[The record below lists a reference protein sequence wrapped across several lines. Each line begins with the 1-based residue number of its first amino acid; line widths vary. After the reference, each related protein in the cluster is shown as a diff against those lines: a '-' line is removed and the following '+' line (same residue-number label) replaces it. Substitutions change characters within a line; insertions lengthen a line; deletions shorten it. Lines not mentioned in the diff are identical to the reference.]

1 MAKDSIKVRMP
12 ALGGQ
17 GAVTAAHIAATAADT
32 EGYYAVSNPFFGAEK
47 RMAPSES
54 YTRIGTVPIYDRG
67 EVIYPDIV
75 MIYHPQVVTMGKSY
89 TMPFYAGIKDNGLVI
104 INSDIELL
112 TDTDKKILADKNVM
126 VLTRDFTKFAVD
138 IAGTELATNMAMLG
152 ALFGVLGTIGKPAIE
167 EGIKDR
173 FLKKYTASGGT
184 ASLDSVIEKKFKKK
198 MVLIAKNLETASAA
212 FDLAEAWAKE
222 VGLEP
227 MLLDPSHVVPVE
239 SEFVTA

>member
-1 MAKDSIKVRMP
+1 MAKDSLKVRMP

-67 EVIYPDIV
+67 EVVFPDIV
-75 MIYHPQVVTMGKSY
+75 MVYHPQVITMGKSY
-89 TMPFYAGIKDNGLVI
+89 TMPFYSGIKDNGLLI
-104 INSDIELL
+104 INSDHDLL
-112 TDTDKKILADKNVM
+112 TEEDYRVLGEKNVK
-126 VLTRDFTKFAVD
+126 VLTKDFTQFAID

-152 ALFGVLGTIGKPAIE
+152 ALFGALGTVSKPAIE

-184 ASLDSVIEKKFKKK
+184 ATLDSVIEKKFKKK
-198 MVLIAKNLETASAA
+198 MDLIQKNLETASAA
-212 FDLAEAWAKE
+212 FDLTVEWAKE
-222 VGLEP
+222 VGLEQ
-227 MLLDPSHVVPVE
+227 MLEHPSAVE
-239 SEFVTA
+239 A

>member
-1 MAKDSIKVRMP
+1 MP

-54 YTRIGTVPIYDRG
+54 YARIGTVPIYDRG
-67 EVIYPDIV
+67 EVIYPDIIMV
-75 MIYHPQVVTMGKSY
+75 YHPQVITMGKSY
-89 TMPFYAGIKDNGLVI
+89 TMPFYSGIKENGLVI
-104 INSDIELL
+104 INSDHELVN
-112 TDTDKKILADKNVM
+112 DTDRKFLESKNVK
-126 VLTRDFTKFAVD
+126 VLTRDFTKFAVE

-152 ALFGVLGTIGKPAIE
+152 ALFGALGTVSKSAIE

-173 FLKKYTASGGT
+173 FLKKYVASGGT

-198 MVLIAKNLETASAA
+198 LDLINSNLATASAA
-212 FDLAEAWAKE
+212 YDLTAEWVKE
-222 VGLEP
+222 VGLAP
-227 MLLDPSHVVPVE
+227 LLDPVGK
-239 SEFVTA
+239 

>member
-1 MAKDSIKVRMP
+1 MAKDSIKVRLP
-12 ALGGQ
+12 GLGGQ

-32 EGYYAVSNPFFGAEK
+32 DGYFAVSNPFFGAEK

-75 MIYHPQVVTMGKSY
+75 MIFHPQVITMGKSY

-112 TDTDKKILADKNVM
+112 TETDKKILADKNVK
-126 VLTRDFTKFAVD
+126 VLTRDFTKFA
-138 IAGTELATNMAMLG
+138 IEQAGTELATNMAMLG
-152 ALFGVLGTIGKPAIE
+152 ALFGALGTVSKKAIE

-184 ASLDSVIEKKFKKK
+184 ATLDSVIEKKFKKK
-198 MVLIAKNLETASAA
+198 QELIDKNLSTASAA
-212 FDLAEAWAKE
+212 FDLTAAWAKE

-227 MLLDPSHVVPVE
+227 ILEPSKNNNGNV
-239 SEFVTA
+239 AK

>member
-1 MAKDSIKVRMP
+1 MAKDTSLAKDSIKVRMP

-54 YTRIGTVPIYDRG
+54 YTRLATVPIYDRG

-75 MIYHPQVVTMGKSY
+75 MIYHPQVITMGKSY
-89 TMPFYAGIKDNGLVI
+89 TMPFYAGIKENGLVI

-112 TDTDKKILADKNVM
+112 TDHDKKFLESKNVK
-126 VLTRDFTKFAVD
+126 VLTRDFTKFAID
-138 IAGTELATNMAMLG
+138 MAGTELATNMAMLG
-152 ALFGVLGTIGKPAIE
+152 ALFGALGNFGKPAIE

-173 FLKKYTASGGT
+173 FLKKYVASGGT

-198 MVLIAKNLETASAA
+198 MDLIEKNLETASAA
-212 FDLAEAWAKE
+212 YDMTAEWAKE
-222 VGLEP
+222 VNLHQMLET
-227 MLLDPSHVVPVE
+227 M
-239 SEFVTA
+239 

>member
-1 MAKDSIKVRMP
+1 MAKDSIKVRLP
-12 ALGGQ
+12 GLGGQ

-32 EGYYAVSNPFFGAEK
+32 DGYFAVSNPFFGAEK

-75 MIYHPQVVTMGKSY
+75 MIFHPQVITMGKSY

-104 INSDIELL
+104 INSDHDLL
-112 TDTDKKILADKNVM
+112 TDTDRKILEEKNVK
-126 VLTRDFTKFAVD
+126 VLTHDFTKFA
-138 IAGTELATNMAMLG
+138 IEQAGTELATNMAMLG
-152 ALFGVLGTIGKPAIE
+152 SLFGALGTVSKSSIE

-184 ASLDSVIEKKFKKK
+184 ATLDSVIEKKFKKK
-198 MVLIAKNLETASAA
+198 QELIEKNLSTASAA
-212 FDLAEAWAKE
+212 YDLTAAWAKE

-227 MLLDPSHVVPVE
+227 ILEPSKNNNGNK
-239 SEFVTA
+239 

>member
-47 RMAPSES
+47 RMAPSEA

-67 EVIYPDIV
+67 EVVYPDIV

-198 MVLIAKNLETASAA
+198 MDLIAKNLETASAA

>member
-1 MAKDSIKVRMP
+1 MSKDSIKIRMP

-54 YTRIGTVPIYDRG
+54 YARIGTVPIFDRG
-67 EVIYPDIV
+67 EVIYPDIIMV
-75 MIYHPQVVTMGKSY
+75 YHPQVITMGKSY
-89 TMPFYAGIKDNGLVI
+89 TMPFYSGVKENGLVI
-104 INSDIELL
+104 INSDHELV
-112 TDTDKKILADKNVM
+112 TDSDRKFLESKNVKI
-126 VLTRDFTKFAVD
+126 LTRDFTKFAVE

-152 ALFGVLGTIGKPAIE
+152 ALFGALGTVGKGAIE

-173 FLKKYTASGGT
+173 FLKKYVASGGT

-198 MVLIAKNLETASAA
+198 LDLINSNLATASAA
-212 FDLAEAWAKE
+212 YDLTAEWAKE

-227 MLLDPSHVVPVE
+227 LLDPVVK
-239 SEFVTA
+239 

>member
-1 MAKDSIKVRMP
+1 MSKDSIKIRMP

-67 EVIYPDIV
+67 EVIYPDIIMV
-75 MIYHPQVVTMGKSY
+75 YHPQVITMGKSY
-89 TMPFYAGIKDNGLVI
+89 TMPFYSGIKENGLVL
-104 INSDIELL
+104 INSDHELV
-112 TDTDKKILADKNVM
+112 TDSDRKFLESKNVK
-126 VLTRDFTKFAVD
+126 VLTRDFTKFAVE

-152 ALFGVLGTIGKPAIE
+152 ALFGALGTVSKTAIE

-173 FLKKYTASGGT
+173 FLKKYVASGGT

-198 MVLIAKNLETASAA
+198 LDLIKSNLETASAA
-212 FDLAEAWAKE
+212 YDLTADWAKE

-227 MLLDPSHVVPVE
+227 LLDSL
-239 SEFVTA
+239 AQ

>member
-1 MAKDSIKVRMP
+1 MAKDSIKIRMP

-32 EGYYAVSNPFFGAEK
+32 VGYYAVSNPFFGAEK

-75 MIYHPQVVTMGKSY
+75 MIYHPQVITMGKSY
-89 TMPFYAGIKDNGLVI
+89 TMPFYAGIKENGLVI
-104 INSDIELL
+104 INSEFDLL
-112 TDTDKKILADKNVM
+112 TDVDKEFLDSMNVK
-126 VLTRDFTKFAVD
+126 VLTRDFTKFAID

-152 ALFGVLGTIGKPAIE
+152 ALFGALGVIDKPAIE

-184 ASLDSVIEKKFKKK
+184 ATLDSVIEKKFKKK
-198 MVLIAKNLETASAA
+198 LDLIEKNLETASAA
-212 FDLAEAWAKE
+212 YDLTAEWAKE

-227 MLLDPSHVVPVE
+227 MLESVSNVVGE
-239 SEFVTA
+239 RII

>member
-1 MAKDSIKVRMP
+1 MAKDSIKIRMP

-54 YTRIGTVPIYDRG
+54 YARIGTVPIYDRG

-75 MIYHPQVVTMGKSY
+75 MIYHPQVITMGKSY
-89 TMPFYAGIKDNGLVI
+89 TMPFYAGIKENGLVI
-104 INSDIELL
+104 INSDKDLL
-112 TDTDKKILADKNVM
+112 TDEDKRILDKLNVK
-126 VLTRDFTKFAVD
+126 VLTKDFTQFAID
-138 IAGTELATNMAMLG
+138 LAGTELATNMAMLG
-152 ALFGVLGTIGKPAIE
+152 ALFGALGTVSKPAIE

-184 ASLDSVIEKKFKKK
+184 ATLDSVIEKKFSVIEKKFKKK
-198 MVLIAKNLETASAA
+198 MDLIQKNLDTASAA
-212 FDLAEAWAKE
+212 FDLTAEWCKE
-222 VGLEP
+222 VGFEQMLEAP
-227 MLLDPSHVVPVE
+227 KK
-239 SEFVTA
+239 

>member
-1 MAKDSIKVRMP
+1 MAKDSIKIRMP

-32 EGYYAVSNPFFGAEK
+32 DGYYAVSNPFFGAEK

-67 EVIYPDIV
+67 EVIYPDII

-89 TMPFYAGIKDNGLVI
+89 TMPFYDGIKDNGLVI

-112 TDTDKKILADKNVM
+112 TDMDKKILADKNVK
-126 VLTRDFTKFAVD
+126 VLTRDFTKFAVE

-152 ALFGVLGTIGKPAIE
+152 ALFGALGTVSKPAIE

-184 ASLDSVIEKKFKKK
+184 ATLDSVIEKKFKKK
-198 MVLIAKNLETASAA
+198 MDLIEKNLETASAA
-212 FDLAEAWAKE
+212 FDMTAEWCKE
-222 VGLEP
+222 VGFEQMLEAP
-227 MLLDPSHVVPVE
+227 TL
-239 SEFVTA
+239 A

>member
-1 MAKDSIKVRMP
+1 MSKDSITIRMP

-54 YTRIGTVPIYDRG
+54 YTRIGVVPIYDRG
-67 EVIYPDIV
+67 EVVYPDIV
-75 MIYHPQVVTMGKSY
+75 MIYHPQVITMGKSY
-89 TMPFYAGIKDNGLVI
+89 TMPFYAGIKENGLVI
-104 INSDIELL
+104 INSETDLL
-112 TDTDKKILADKNVM
+112 TKSDKDYLDSLNVK
-126 VLTRDFTKFAVD
+126 VLSKDFTKFAVE

-152 ALFGVLGTIGKPAIE
+152 ALFGALGTVDKSAIE

-184 ASLDSVIEKKFKKK
+184 ATLDSVIQKKFKKK
-198 MVLIAKNLETASAA
+198 QDLIDKNLQTASAA
-212 FDLAEAWAKE
+212 YDLVETWAKE
-222 VGLEP
+222 VDLQAFLP
-227 MLLDPSHVVPVE
+227 AASK
-239 SEFVTA
+239 

>member
-67 EVIYPDIV
+67 EVVYPDIV

-112 TDTDKKILADKNVM
+112 TETDKKILADKNVM

-152 ALFGVLGTIGKPAIE
+152 ALFGILGTIGKPAIE

-198 MVLIAKNLETASAA
+198 MDLIAKNLETASAA

>member
-1 MAKDSIKVRMP
+1 MAKESITIRMP

-32 EGYYAVSNPFFGAEK
+32 DGYHAVSNPFFGAEK

-54 YTRIGTVPIYDRG
+54 YTRIASVPIYDRG

-75 MIYHPQVVTMGKSY
+75 MIYHPQVITMGKSY
-89 TMPFYAGIKDNGLVI
+89 TMPFYAGIKENGLI
-104 INSDIELL
+104 LINSEDDLL
-112 TDTDKKILADKNVM
+112 TDEDKKFLDSKNVK
-126 VLTRDFTKFAVD
+126 VLTKDFTKFAVE

-152 ALFGVLGTIGKPAIE
+152 ALFGVLGTVSKPAIE

-184 ASLDSVIEKKFKKK
+184 ATLDSVIEKKFKKK
-198 MVLIAKNLETASAA
+198 MDLIQKNLDTASAA
-212 FDLAEAWAKE
+212 FDLTAEWYKS
-222 VGLEP
+222 VGGEP
-227 MLLDPSHVVPVE
+227 ILVAPSK
-239 SEFVTA
+239 

>member
-1 MAKDSIKVRMP
+1 MSKDSIKIRMP

-54 YTRIGTVPIYDRG
+54 YARIGTVPIFDRG
-67 EVIYPDIV
+67 EVIYPDIIMV
-75 MIYHPQVVTMGKSY
+75 YHPQVITMGKSY
-89 TMPFYAGIKDNGLVI
+89 TMPFYSGIKENGLVI
-104 INSDIELL
+104 INSDHELVN
-112 TDTDKKILADKNVM
+112 DTDRKFLESKNVK

-152 ALFGVLGTIGKPAIE
+152 ALFGALGTVSKSAIE

-173 FLKKYTASGGT
+173 FLKKYVASGGT

-198 MVLIAKNLETASAA
+198 LDLINSNLATASAA
-212 FDLAEAWAKE
+212 YDLTAEWVKE
-222 VGLEP
+222 VGLAP
-227 MLLDPSHVVPVE
+227 LLDPVGK
-239 SEFVTA
+239 